1 MASQESSFQV
11 TISQVSGLIFSGMA
25 ESVSVPGVDGEMT
38 ILAHHEPLISLLKK
52 GTIVVIQKDTKE
64 AYPIE
69 SGTLEVSSNQL
80 TILV

>member
-11 TISQVSGLIFSGMA
+11 TISQVSGLVFSGIA
-25 ESVSVPGVDGEMT
+25 ESVTVPGVDGEMT

-64 AYPIE
+64 AYPIT
-69 SGTLEVSSNQL
+69 SGTLEVSNNQA
-80 TILV
+80 TILI